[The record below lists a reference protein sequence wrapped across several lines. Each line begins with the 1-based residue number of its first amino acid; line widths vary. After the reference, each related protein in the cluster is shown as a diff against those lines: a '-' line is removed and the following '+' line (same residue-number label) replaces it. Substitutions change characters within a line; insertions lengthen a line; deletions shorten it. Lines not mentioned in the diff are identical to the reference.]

1 MERFNS
7 RFADDLEHM
16 ISLKVATNFCESTY
30 LERAKTFDSF
40 CERQFPENDLLTETI
55 VLAWVKDAL
64 DCRTRNAAHS
74 RLSFCRTLGEYQKAI
89 GKTPYIPSKNML
101 SGKSMFVPY
110 IFTDEELTALFE
122 VIDAYQKRSNPFE
135 GVLLSVYFKLC
146 YTCGL
151 RPYECRVLERVNVDL
166 NSGELRIINTKWNK
180 SRTIIVS
187 DEMLELMRK
196 YAFQRDVK
204 FPESEYFFPAR
215 DGGVYSATR
224 IQNRFK
230 KFYELSRPDVPKE
243 LLPAV
248 RVYDLRHRFATA
260 VINKWLDEQMDIN
273 ARLPYLQ
280 AYMGHKEIA
289 STAYYIHLIPEN
301 LAKTAGVDWKNLNA
315 VIPEVESWEE

>member
-1 MERFNS
+1 MERFKS
-7 RFADDLEHM
+7 RFTDDLEGM
-16 ISLKVATNFCESTY
+16 ISLKVATNFSESTY

-40 CERQFPENDLLTETI
+40 CERQFPESSLLTEAI

-64 DCRTRNAAHS
+64 DYKTRNVAHS

-89 GKTPYIPSKNML
+89 GKVPFIPAKNML
-101 SGKSMFVPY
+101 SGKSLFVPY
-110 IFTDEELTALFE
+110 IFTDEELKDLFE
-122 VIDAYQKRSNPFE
+122 SIDAYQKRSNPFE
-135 GVLLSVYFKLC
+135 GILLSVYFRLC

-151 RPYECRVLERVNVDL
+151 RPHECRVLKRIDVDL
-166 NSGELRIINTKWNK
+166 NSGEIRIINTKWNK
-180 SRTIIVS
+180 SRTIIMS
-187 DEMLELMRK
+187 EEMCQLMRK
-196 YAFQRDVK
+196 YAFQRDMK
-204 FPESEYFFPAR
+204 FPESEYLFPAR

-224 IQNRFK
+224 IQDRFK

-260 VINKWLDEQMDIN
+260 VMNKWLDAQTDLN

-280 AYMGHKEIA
+280 TYMGHKEIT
-289 STAYYIHLIPEN
+289 STAYYIHLLPEN
-301 LAKTAGVDWKNLNA
+301 LAKSAGVDWEKLNA